1 MKVFFHYKNCLI
13 EIKDT
18 NSAGQ
23 MEVNKKIETFETAKK
38 EKMLK
43 PKTENNANKW
53 RSRRIGAELQQ
64 RSLRSLDPL
73 VRSRFQQL
81 AIKPKITPRIDTK
94 ASVYQLH
101 LDWPIPRRQN
111 ASKAAQ
117 MKPVQRSG
125 NPPKVFGLL

>member
-38 EKMLK
+38 KEKMLK

-53 RSRRIGAELQQ
+53 RSRQIGAEFQR
-64 RSLRSLDPL
+64 RSLRSVDPL

-81 AIKPKITPRIDTK
+81 AIKQK
-94 ASVYQLH
+94 
-101 LDWPIPRRQN
+101 
-111 ASKAAQ
+111 
-117 MKPVQRSG
+117 
-125 NPPKVFGLL
+125 

>member
-43 PKTENNANKW
+43 PENNANNW
-53 RSRRIGAELQQ
+53 RSRRIGAELQR

-73 VRSRFQQL
+73 VCSRFQQL
-81 AIKPKITPRIDTK
+81 AIKQK
-94 ASVYQLH
+94 
-101 LDWPIPRRQN
+101 
-111 ASKAAQ
+111 
-117 MKPVQRSG
+117 
-125 NPPKVFGLL
+125 